1 MKDSGAAGK
10 KKKHYT
16 PGQWILTIVG
26 IVFISLLLNIVPLF
40 TLLAGGLFGINY
52 FLVVKRKRQKEKKLG
67 GGRDI
72 VRGVLLGIFIVAGSM
87 APIRAILLGLLRIT
101 GWEEAESV
109 FLGNALDGFLDA
121 WIGICGVILGIFVGL
136 KLWDKGL
143 KLRTQLENLPTS
155 TVHGA
160 AVGLAEFKG
169 VARSLKNSS
178 HRQAQTGGGEIS
190 TDQGFLNKPIL
201 FERIDPGSRGETTID
216 THNSPFFL
224 EDETGR
230 ILVDPQGAEFWD
242 GSGNFLWSPIRS
254 IYLERRFTVDARNI
268 HTRMLLPEDPIY
280 LIGNV
285 EENPDA
291 PRDARDEA
299 RLVVRP
305 SWNLVASGF
314 LQRLL
319 FGEGER
325 TKGSD
330 IQHVFFLTDLAEFK
344 ADEILTRG
352 MNHVWIWMLIW
363 VLLSLVLT
371 LMYGDHLVKYGP
383 AWDQVLRFIRR
394 SL

>member
-1 MKDSGAAGK
+1 MQHDGAAGK
-10 KKKHYT
+10 KKKRYT
-16 PGQWILTIVG
+16 PGQWLLTIVS
-26 IVFISLLLNIVPLF
+26 IFFLSLLLNFVPLF
-40 TLLAGGLFGINY
+40 TLLVGGLFGINY
-52 FLVVKRKRQKEKKLG
+52 FLIVKPEKRREKKPEG
-67 GGRDI
+67 ASDI
-72 VRGVLLGIFIVAGSM
+72 VRGVFLGIFIVAGCL
-87 APIRAILLGLLRIT
+87 APIRALLLGLLKLT
-101 GWEEAESV
+101 GWKEAESLFV
-109 FLGNALDGFLDA
+109 GNALDGFLDA
-121 WIGICGVILGIFVGL
+121 WIGVCGVVLGIAVGL
-136 KLWDKGL
+136 RLWTRGL
-143 KLRTQLENLPTS
+143 KIRTQLENLPTS

-169 VARSLKNSS
+169 AARSLKDRKQ
-178 HRQAQTGGGEIS
+178 RQAQTGGEEIP
-190 TDQGFLNKPIL
+190 TGQGCQKKPIL
-201 FERIDPGSRGETTID
+201 FERIDPGSKGETTID
-216 THNSPFFL
+216 TKYSPFLL

-230 ILVDPQGAEFWD
+230 ILVDPRGAEFWD

-254 IYLERRFTVDARNI
+254 IYLEGRFTVDARNI

-280 LIGNV
+280 LIGTV

-291 PRDARDEA
+291 PRDAQDEA

-305 SWNLVASGF
+305 SRNLVASGF

-330 IQHVFFLTDLAEFK
+330 IHHVFFLTDLAEFK
-344 ADEILTRG
+344 AAEVLTRG

-371 LMYGDHLVKYGP
+371 IMYGEHLVKFGP
-383 AWDQVLRFIRR
+383 AWEQVVRFIRR